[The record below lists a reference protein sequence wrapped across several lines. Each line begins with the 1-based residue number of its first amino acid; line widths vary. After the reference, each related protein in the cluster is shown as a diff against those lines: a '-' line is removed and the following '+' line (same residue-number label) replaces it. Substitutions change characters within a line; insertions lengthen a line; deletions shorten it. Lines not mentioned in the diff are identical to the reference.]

1 MGFNQLGFSLYFLF
15 SPEARLSAEAQGFEP
30 RLDFHLI
37 QFSRLTH
44 STALPNLLFSR
55 LGRISNNLLLYK
67 YMMKK
72 LISQV
77 IFALPPGLEPGT

>member
-15 SPEARLSAEAQGFEP
+15 SLEARLSAEAQGFEP

-55 LGRISNNLLLYK
+55 LGRIFSISK
-67 YMMKK
+67 YNIKELK
-72 LISQV
+72 NHV
-77 IFALPPGLEPGT
+77 